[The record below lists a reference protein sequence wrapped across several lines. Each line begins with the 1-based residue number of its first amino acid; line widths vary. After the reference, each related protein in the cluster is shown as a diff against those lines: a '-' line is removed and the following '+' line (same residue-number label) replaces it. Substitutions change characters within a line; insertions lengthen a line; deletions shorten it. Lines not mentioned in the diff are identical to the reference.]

1 MTHRILPLIACLL
14 LLAQWSHADDS
25 SLTIKDVID
34 TGEKAEAVIADSLQ
48 DDSIRPGDT
57 PLSTMLAIMDAF
69 EILNRIDSEEE
80 ELELASTST
89 KTETK
94 VGFAER
100 RSR

>member
-57 PLSTMLAIMDAF
+57 PLSTMLAIMNAAQDGNWGC
-69 EILNRIDSEEE
+69 L
-80 ELELASTST
+80 LYTSPSPRDR
-89 KTETK
+89 
-94 VGFAER
+94 G
-100 RSR
+100 

>member
-14 LLAQWSHADDS
+14 LLAPWSHADDS

-57 PLSTMLAIMDAF
+57 PLSTMLAIMNAA
-69 EILNRIDSEEE
+69 R
-80 ELELASTST
+80 
-89 KTETK
+89 TET
-94 VGFAER
+94 GTPPGLTWTCATCPQTWPTR
-100 RSR
+100 TPPL

>member
-14 LLAQWSHADDS
+14 LLAPWSHADDS

-57 PLSTMLAIMDAF
+57 PYRPCWPS
-69 EILNRIDSEEE
+69 
-80 ELELASTST
+80 
-89 KTETK
+89 
-94 VGFAER
+94 
-100 RSR
+100 